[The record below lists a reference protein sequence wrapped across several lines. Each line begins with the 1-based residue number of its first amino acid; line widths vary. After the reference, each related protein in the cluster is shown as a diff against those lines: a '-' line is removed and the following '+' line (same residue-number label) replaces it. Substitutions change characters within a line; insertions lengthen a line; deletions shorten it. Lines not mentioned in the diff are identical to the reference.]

1 MIKPTINEQDI
12 IIAANNGNESFIK
25 LIIQNILQAI
35 GGDLTNQ
42 NIRTLNVDQITLIAW
57 NYLQQEVDEGGYIQ
71 LIYNN
76 YADFLFKNPFI
87 TVIDK
92 WGVNSLAQQLRKAKK
107 LYFKNKDSI
116 QKDMSDADFMALYER
131 FPAFDLL
138 DDDFIANEDVW
149 IMQIAQYVDNNLSLI
164 HI

>member
-57 NYLQQEVDEGGYIQ
+57 NFT
-71 LIYNN
+71 
-76 YADFLFKNPFI
+76 AR
-87 TVIDK
+87 
-92 WGVNSLAQQLRKAKK
+92 S
-107 LYFKNKDSI
+107 
-116 QKDMSDADFMALYER
+116 
-131 FPAFDLL
+131 
-138 DDDFIANEDVW
+138 
-149 IMQIAQYVDNNLSLI
+149 
-164 HI
+164 